1 MLKFGC
7 YKKSK
12 LSLFNKRITNHTI
25 YQGGNM
31 LDRYAK
37 DQMKHIWSETSK
49 FYNWLL
55 VEIAVL
61 NVRQFL
67 GKFSYEVPDG
77 LAESVIID
85 PKEIDR
91 IEADVTGHDVIA
103 FLAHISPQF
112 PDELRSWLHRGLTS
126 YDIGD
131 TGLSMQMRASIGLLI
146 EKVIKLMDVIKVA
159 AVQYKYV
166 PEIGRT
172 HGIHAE
178 PITFGV
184 KLANWYDELQRHH
197 VRLIR
202 LLETVS
208 VGKISGA
215 VGLYTID
222 PEIEEMVCARLG
234 LKPIIAT
241 QIISRDIIAEYMST
255 LGIICASI
263 GKIATNLR
271 LLSQTEIGEIM
282 EPFGKKQKGSSA
294 MPHKKN
300 PIGSENLAGLMRVAC
315 ANVQVAYENL
325 STCWHERS
333 LDNSGSERVI
343 IADTSIL
350 LDYAMARLAG
360 IFEKM
365 RVFPDRMMENL
376 NLTKGLVFSQEVM
389 MLVAERSGLPR
400 EDAHTL
406 VKDIALECWEKRS
419 DFLEALLADEKIMSF
434 VNESDL
440 RACFELPNKLRHV
453 DYIFDK
459 VFNPPIN

>member
-1 MLKFGC
+1 
-7 YKKSK
+7 
-12 LSLFNKRITNHTI
+12 
-25 YQGGNM
+25 M
-31 LDRYAK
+31 LDRYSK
-37 DQMKHIWSETSK
+37 DQMKHVWSEGNK
-49 FYNWLL
+49 FHNWLL

-61 NVRQFL
+61 AVRRQLDEFPH
-67 GKFSYEVPDG
+67 GIPDG
-77 LAESVIID
+77 LAEKIIID

-91 IEADVTGHDVIA
+91 IEADTTGHDVVA
-103 FLAHISPQF
+103 FLMHISPQF
-112 PDELRSWLHRGLTS
+112 PEELRSWLHRGLTS

-131 TGLSMQMRASIGLLI
+131 TGLSLQMRASVGLLI
-146 EKVIKLMDVIKVA
+146 EKISKLMDAIKAVA
-159 AVQYKYV
+159 TEYKYV

-184 KLANWYDELQRHH
+184 KLANWYDELKRHQA
-197 VRLIR
+197 RLTR

-215 VGLYTID
+215 VGMYTID
-222 PEIEEMVCARLG
+222 PMIEEMVCAELG
-234 LKPIIAT
+234 LRPIIAT

-255 LGIICASI
+255 LGIIGASI
-263 GKIATNLR
+263 GKLSTNLR

-300 PIGSENLAGLMRVAC
+300 PIGSENLSGLMRVAY

-325 STCWHERS
+325 QSCWHERS

-350 LDYAMARLAG
+350 LDYALSRLSG
-360 IFEKM
+360 IIEKM
-365 RVFPDRMMENL
+365 RVFPDRMSENL
-376 NLTKGLVFSQEVM
+376 NLTKGLIFSQEVM
-389 MLVAERSGLPR
+389 MLIAEKSGLPR

-406 VKDIALECWEKRS
+406 VKDIALECWENRN
-419 DFLEALLADEKIMSF
+419 DFLSALLADEKVRSF
-434 VNESDL
+434 VGEDDL
-440 RACFELPNKLRHV
+440 RSCFDLPNKLKHV
-453 DYIFDK
+453 DYIFSK
-459 VFNPPIN
+459 VFSNPPIKGAK